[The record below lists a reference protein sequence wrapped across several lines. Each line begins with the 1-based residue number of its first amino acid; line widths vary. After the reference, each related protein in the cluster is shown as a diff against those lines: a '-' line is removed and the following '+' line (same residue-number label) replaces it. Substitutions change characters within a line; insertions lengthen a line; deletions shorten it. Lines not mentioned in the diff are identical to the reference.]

1 MGKKHVNNSPARVF
15 PVSNG
20 LGRNPSLP
28 GVSDATTG
36 GLETMTHSEIVKAM
50 FQRMENIRIQWQ
62 ICEHDY
68 RLKTAMKDRLPKE
81 TNIAFGIGDDVTFR
95 DGKDGKLHDGR
106 IVGFEGPTAL
116 IKWGNCDRRVPSRE
130 LLPRRQIRQDLD
142 SDTESETEDESE
154 SESESIPE
162 IIPRRRGPQRK
173 RKPEIIP
180 EISAFK
186 IKKPKK
192 GKSENQEGKI
202 FEDLTSGDE
211 DDKHNMKIDNLTMPK
226 KGSIINMWNLEG
238 KKFSGKVIQCRKNHF
253 FIIEHGTNARAWID
267 LNRLNYWAYTTD
279 NEKRILANTH
289 VIQENDNQSDPLPNC
304 TQNCLISVPLESEV
318 FWLY

>member
-1 MGKKHVNNSPARVF
+1 MIRGQVVKDKLPDTIIDALEKAWVNGRGIGPGMPEKCFFCDNGGEFINDKMMEMAQRAGINIKKTSSYSPQQ
-15 PVSNG
+15 NG
-20 LGRNPSLP
+20 LNERNHGVADIMVEKILRESPKMKMQEAVDQATWARNSLIIPQLGFSPFQMVYGRNPSLP

-116 IKWGNCDRRVPSRE
+116 IKWGNSDRRVPSRE
-130 LLPRRQIRQDLD
+130 LLPRRQIRQDPD
-142 SDTESETEDESE
+142 SETDSETEDESD
-154 SESESIPE
+154 SETESIPE
-162 IIPRRRGPQRK
+162 IIPKRRGPQRK

-186 IKKPKK
+186 IKKTKERKK
-192 GKSENQEGKI
+192 GKSR
-202 FEDLTSGDE
+202 
-211 DDKHNMKIDNLTMPK
+211 
-226 KGSIINMWNLEG
+226 
-238 KKFSGKVIQCRKNHF
+238 RKNT
-253 FIIEHGTNARAWID
+253 GRS
-267 LNRLNYWAYTTD
+267 LVR
-279 NEKRILANTH
+279 R
-289 VIQENDNQSDPLPNC
+289 
-304 TQNCLISVPLESEV
+304 
-318 FWLY
+318 